1 MRRRE
6 HPMLPA
12 HSHFH
17 TCESI
22 GESSD
27 DPLVENDDHVFV
39 YDPCVVNDHQQ
50 HMRPNPFVKTEFGA
64 EMITCQIM
72 LMDIGDK
79 HSNEL

>member
-22 GESSD
+22 GESSE
-27 DPLVENDDHVFV
+27 DPFIVFIV
-39 YDPCVVNDHQQ
+39 YDPCVVNDDQQ
-50 HMRPNPFVKTEFGA
+50 HMRPNRYVRTEFGV
-64 EMITCQIM
+64 EMMICKIT
-72 LMDIGDK
+72 LMDIGNS
-79 HSNEL
+79 HSNEFWT

>member
-27 DPLVENDDHVFV
+27 HPFIVFIVYDPFLGKDDHV
-39 YDPCVVNDHQQ
+39 YC
-50 HMRPNPFVKTEFGA
+50 
-64 EMITCQIM
+64 
-72 LMDIGDK
+72 L
-79 HSNEL
+79 

>member
-22 GESSD
+22 GESRANHKIGKRKKKKFKSLLHKYK
-27 DPLVENDDHVFV
+27 PANQLVSSGEK
-39 YDPCVVNDHQQ
+39 C
-50 HMRPNPFVKTEFGA
+50 
-64 EMITCQIM
+64 
-72 LMDIGDK
+72 
-79 HSNEL
+79 

>member
-27 DPLVENDDHVFV
+27 DPLVGKDDHV
-39 YDPCVVNDHQQ
+39 YCLSSMCCKRSSATYAPQSICENRIWSGNDYLQNNADGHW
-50 HMRPNPFVKTEFGA
+50 
-64 EMITCQIM
+64 
-72 LMDIGDK
+72 
-79 HSNEL
+79 